1 MNIVMGTWYIFEK
14 DDLSFLLLVLG
25 DGQSREIPLRNQ
37 DCIFIQNFLSP
48 KSQHVYCT
56 TYGQGYITLYP
67 NNQCTVEV
75 L

>member
-14 DDLSFLLLVLG
+14 RRPFIPSLSSRRWAKQG
-25 DGQSREIPLRNQ
+25 DTIKKSRLYLYTE
-37 DCIFIQNFLSP
+37 FLSP